1 MEQIALCSE
10 LIPESALRTLERH
23 GKEVLL
29 LPPHPALPEPVSCH
43 ADMITSYFDDTV
55 FFDKIYSEAHPEVIT
70 QIREKTGC
78 RVVVTDERLGEEYPA
93 DCLFNAAIGKRAA
106 LGHPS
111 CSKALRRAI
120 EESGRVF
127 IPVKQGYACCSSLVA
142 GDALITADEGIAAA
156 AEDFFD
162 VMTISPGN
170 ILLEPYDAGFI
181 GGATGADAKAVYF
194 VGDIDHHPDA
204 AFIKDHLVDH
214 HLDTVSLMHGRLVDV
229 GGIKFINIE

>member
-1 MEQIALCSE
+1 MQIALCSRN
-10 LIPESALRTLERH
+10 IPEAAARALERR

-43 ADMITSYFDDTV
+43 ADMITSYLDGALY
-55 FFDKIYSEAHPEVIT
+55 FDKIYSEAHPEVIAR
-70 QIREKTGC
+70 IAEKTGC
-78 RVVVTDERLGEEYPA
+78 RVVITDERIGEEYPA
-93 DCLFNAAIGKRAA
+93 DCLFNVAIGKRAA

-120 EESGRVF
+120 EESGRAF

-142 GDALITADEGIAAA
+142 GDALITADEGISAA
-156 AEDFFD
+156 AEGFFD
-162 VMTISPGN
+162 VMTVSPGN
-170 ILLEPYDAGFI
+170 ILLEPYDTGFI
-181 GGATGADAKAVYF
+181 GGATGADAMAVYF
-194 VGDIDHHPDA
+194 VGDVDHHPEA

-214 HLDTVSLMHGRLVDV
+214 HLDALSLMHGGLVDI